1 MSEIRSENCLEKVL
15 PLAPPCASTL
25 RLDRTLVSQRPR
37 LKDYDGRI
45 VTVSVHLEKPDDA
58 PSKDDALVEQRLDT
72 IVDRVERRGTDLII
86 HGIIDATPVSTTPA
100 AATAGTDAQEPGH
113 RRGNCS
119 RRPVQPAQQRP
130 CRRPCGRRGGHDP
143 SGILRP
149 RHWPRHLGLNA
160 PALRASLRA
169 IAQIGAIS
177 RARG

>member
-1 MSEIRSENCLEKVL
+1 MSEIRSETCLEKVL

-58 PSKDDALVEQRLDT
+58 PSKDDAPVEQRLDT

-113 RRGNCS
+113 RRGTAVVARFNPLS
-119 RRPVQPAQQRP
+119 NVRVGDRVGVAVDTTR
-130 CRRPCGRRGGHDP
+130 
-143 SGILRP
+143 
-149 RHWPRHLGLNA
+149 LGFFDLDTG
-160 PALRASLRA
+160 LA
-169 IAQIGAIS
+169 IWD
-177 RARG
+177 